1 MGLNRRR
8 VVQLGTAATVG
19 TLLPRVAIAAAD
31 WNEAFEQEFSKT
43 LDHLR
48 TTFSDL
54 GFSEVAPL
62 SIAADH
68 LSTTFSEI
76 GVNEVAPRAIT
87 SGRDEYNGGL
97 RHDFDQSTLPSNAF
111 VIQPLARV
119 ADVDEKSRADVLPLF
134 HEVGCHPADADG
146 QATTRLMMHILT
158 EVFDLNPSRIAFVSV
173 PQADNIRPVLDE
185 IGLPFSEKVL
195 LRDEAEALAARDA
208 SGFFF
213 PDPFGNDYIVTMGVY
228 YRVGD
233 FDETAPTAYPP
244 SANWTEIGEIVI
256 GGEAAPLGISIGA
269 ERLTYALTG
278 QYPTWKQRLGLLF
291 ATAEQDG
298 ADPPGLAA
306 FR

>member
-1 MGLNRRR
+1 MGWNRRK

-19 TLLPRVAIAAAD
+19 TLLPRVATAAEDQNA
-31 WNEAFEQEFSKT
+31 AFEQEFSTT

-48 TTFSDL
+48 KKFSGL
-54 GFSEVAPL
+54 GFNEAAPL
-62 SIAADH
+62 S
-68 LSTTFSEI
+68 
-76 GVNEVAPRAIT
+76 VA
-87 SGRDEYNGGL
+87 SGRDDYNEGL
-97 RHDFDQSTLPSNAF
+97 RHDFDQSALPSNAF

-119 ADVDEKSRADVLPLF
+119 ADVSEKSRADVLPLF

-146 QATTRLMMHILT
+146 QATTRLMMRILT
-158 EVFDLNPSRIAFVSV
+158 EAFDLDPARIAFVSV
-173 PQADNIRPVLDE
+173 PQSEDMRTVLDE
-185 IGLPFSEKVL
+185 MALPFTEKVL

-213 PDPFGNDYIVTMGVY
+213 PDPFGDAYIVTMGVY

-233 FDETAPTAYPP
+233 TDELAPTAYPP

-269 ERLTYALTG
+269 ERLTYARTG
-278 QYPTWKQRLGLLF
+278 QYPTWNQRLGLLF

-298 ADPPGLAA
+298 AEPPGLAA

>member
-1 MGLNRRR
+1 MGWNRRK

-19 TLLPRVAIAAAD
+19 TLLPRVATAAEDQNA
-31 WNEAFEQEFSKT
+31 AFEQEFSTT

-48 TTFSDL
+48 KTFSGL
-54 GFSEVAPL
+54 GFNEAAPL
-62 SIAADH
+62 S
-68 LSTTFSEI
+68 
-76 GVNEVAPRAIT
+76 VA
-87 SGRDEYNGGL
+87 SGRDDYNEGL
-97 RHDFDQSTLPSNAF
+97 RHDFDQSALPSNAF

-119 ADVDEKSRADVLPLF
+119 ADVSEKSRADVLPLF

-146 QATTRLMMHILT
+146 QATTRLMMRILT
-158 EVFDLNPSRIAFVSV
+158 EAFDLDPTRIAFVSV
-173 PQADNIRPVLDE
+173 PQSEDMRTVLDE
-185 IGLPFSEKVL
+185 MALPFTEKVL
-195 LRDEAEALAARDA
+195 LRDEVEALAARDA

-213 PDPFGNDYIVTMGVY
+213 PDPFGDAYIVTMGVY

-233 FDETAPTAYPP
+233 TDELAPTAYPP

-269 ERLTYALTG
+269 ERLTYARTG
-278 QYPTWKQRLGLLF
+278 QYPTWDQRLGLLF

-298 ADPPGLAA
+298 AEPPGLAA